1 MSDLDRYLT
10 DEMIEKGREA
20 LTFGIMGCG
29 QCCGENPPDEL
40 DHLDHDVARA
50 HVAARAALSA
60 VLPDIIQRA
69 KAEAL
74 RDAADELSRL
84 DDGRTGGY
92 YDAGRHIIRRLDA
105 RADQIEQ
112 GGQP

>member
-10 DEMIEKGREA
+10 DEMIEQGRKA

-40 DHLDHDVARA
+40 GHLDFDVARA
-50 HVAARAALSA
+50 HVAARAALEA

-74 RDAADELSRL
+74 RE
-84 DDGRTGGY
+84 
-92 YDAGRHIIRRLDA
+92 AGR
-105 RADQIEQ
+105 
-112 GGQP
+112 